1 MLIQVGENLEIKDSC
16 LFLNSSLAKLTKNLM
31 LAEKAM
37 SIQGDSNLF
46 PNLHSKFG
54 DIPML
59 IALLKEK
66 QPMFYEYLSKDV
78 VLDEE
83 ELPPIERFYDN
94 LNQKACSQADYAHAQ
109 EVWRVG
115 NCHTIRDYLKLYLEV

>member
-1 MLIQVGENLEIKDSC
+1 
-16 LFLNSSLAKLTKNLM
+16 M

-37 SIQGDSNLF
+37 SIQGDLNLF
-46 PNLHSKFG
+46 PNLYTRFKDNPTLF
-54 DIPML
+54 
-59 IALLKEK
+59 AQLKEK
-66 QPMFYEYLSKDV
+66 QPMFYEYLSKYV
-78 VLDEE
+78 VVDEE

-109 EVWRVG
+109 EVWRIS